1 MRRIN
6 ARLIAVAALV
16 LLILQVTSVA
26 AAPRRIRIKHG
37 HTSARVKGRLRN
49 IHDDAN
55 FVLRA
60 RAGQH
65 LKVTINGQGPTR
77 GAVTSPGGQALGGG
91 PGGVVFDDNL
101 PATGDYRI
109 RVTESQMADEWK
121 GTFILKVNVH

>member
-1 MRRIN
+1 MRRTN
-6 ARLIAVAALV
+6 ACIITVVALV
-16 LLILQVTSVA
+16 LLVLQVTSIA
-26 AAPRRIRIKHG
+26 AAPRRIRFEHG

-49 IHDDAN
+49 IHDEAN

-65 LKVTINGQGPTR
+65 MKVTIKGQGATR
-77 GAVTSPGGQALGGG
+77 GQVTSPGGQAIGGG
-91 PGGVVFDDNL
+91 PGGVVFDDDL

-121 GTFILKVNVH
+121 GTFILRVDVH